1 MKKAI
6 VSATLMLAVYV
17 SYGSSYGGYPYYSNS
32 DYRYYT
38 NDYYYPQQINYAPR
52 YYQQPRAY
60 YPPQYYGGGY
70 YSSNS
75 GSYPPVA
82 RRSSVFPDPNQNSRN
97 GQGGIAGA
105 ITDSVGSRGLAGWI
119 TDVFR

>member
-17 SYGSSYGGYPYYSNS
+17 SYGSSYVGYPYYSNS

-60 YPPQYYGGGY
+60 YPPQYSRGGY
-70 YSSNS
+70 YSSNNN
-75 GSYPPVA
+75 SYSSAP
-82 RRSSVFPDPNQNSRN
+82 RRSYVYPDPNQNSRN
-97 GQGGIAGA
+97 GQGGIAGVL
-105 ITDSVGSRGLAGWI
+105 TDAVGPRGIAGWAADI
-119 TDVFR
+119 FR